1 MTEQEHL
8 GDLEQILKHDSQ
20 MGDEASKVKLQLE
33 AHKVSMAKMAQ
44 RTAVTFSWMH
54 CSYHPLFLLITKF
67 NNWVQRRK

>member
-33 AHKVSMAKMAQ
+33 AHKVSMAKMA
-44 RTAVTFSWMH
+44 
-54 CSYHPLFLLITKF
+54 
-67 NNWVQRRK
+67 